1 MTSFCF
7 VFSNESTA
15 NNTKFISIPLFNT
28 MILSLHICTG
38 MHNGYSPWLQFKK
51 MMEKLIK
58 HKQNALEMKTH
69 LQKNNN
75 SSHYIHSCK
84 VIHFTFNNIFKEK
97 PEATSLNV
105 SWHFILNV
113 HIKLQLKRKITSYFE
128 HANFMLSAIQC
139 SFIRRLHFKK
149 IFRESINI
157 IFMKIDSQ
165 GRIFNL
171 FYSWIVSKDYY
182 WKLK

>member
-1 MTSFCF
+1 MQWISYFIFEKAMNLLQTIQSSYRFHYSIQLFCHCIF
-7 VFSNESTA
+7 
-15 NNTKFISIPLFNT
+15 
-28 MILSLHICTG
+28 CTG

-69 LQKNNN
+69 LQKNN

-84 VIHFTFNNIFKEK
+84 VIHFSFNNIFKEK

-139 SFIRRLHFKK
+139 SFIRRLHFKR
-149 IFRESINI
+149 FFVN
-157 IFMKIDSQ
+157 Q
-165 GRIFNL
+165 
-171 FYSWIVSKDYY
+171 
-182 WKLK
+182 

>member
-1 MTSFCF
+1 MG
-7 VFSNESTA
+7 
-15 NNTKFISIPLFNT
+15 IHLD
-28 MILSLHICTG
+28 
-38 MHNGYSPWLQFKK
+38 YSKK

-69 LQKNNN
+69 LQKNN

-84 VIHFTFNNIFKEK
+84 VIHFSFNNIFKEK

-171 FYSWIVSKDYY
+171 FYTWIITKDCY

>member
-1 MTSFCF
+1 MMSFCF

-38 MHNGYSPWLQFKK
+38 MHNGYSPWLQQ
-51 MMEKLIK
+51 E
-58 HKQNALEMKTH
+58 NDGKTH
-69 LQKNNN
+69 QAQTKCPGNEN
-75 SSHYIHSCK
+75 SSSEVMYFS
-84 VIHFTFNNIFKEK
+84 FNNIFKEK
-97 PEATSLNV
+97 PKATSLKV

-171 FYSWIVSKDYY
+171 FYSWVITKYCY